1 MMADEACGL
10 AGVDDFC
17 DEMERVS
24 TFMTVYNMCYN
35 VCYNLTYLC

>member
-10 AGVDDFC
+10 AGVDYFY
-17 DEMERVS
+17 DEIERVS
-24 TFMTVYNMCYN
+24 MFMTFYNMCCN